1 MRYRTKVIVVTGGR
15 EYQPGELLPADISAA
30 DLDFLKE
37 KKFVLPADIPSVAK
51 TKDDDSG
58 HDADIPS
65 VAKTKDDDSGHDAD
79 IPSVAKT
86 KDDDSEFDERD
97 PDELKSPED
106 IKKIRSKKELAVYAD
121 SIGLYLEEA
130 FEEKGLKEL
139 QEEII
144 NFQEEKLNECD
155 AE

>member
-58 HDADIPS
+58 HDADS
-65 VAKTKDDDSGHDAD
+65 E
-79 IPSVAKT
+79 
-86 KDDDSEFDERD
+86 DDDSEFDERD
-97 PDELKSPED
+97 PDELKSPKD

>member
-37 KKFVLPADIPSVAK
+37 KKFVLP
-51 TKDDDSG
+51 
-58 HDADIPS
+58 ADIPS